1 LRNRS
6 VGRDTHVASRI
17 NPACF
22 LVVVNFI
29 GAQHDR
35 TLTTAHEIIVTRAAR
50 KRARDDRDFDIP
62 S

>member
-1 LRNRS
+1 M
-6 VGRDTHVASRI
+6 HVTSRI
-17 NPACF
+17 DPARF